1 MYVEV
6 KSAVDALN
14 RLKPREKQVLRM
26 AIYEGMSHNEIAQA
40 VGLPLGTVK
49 SRVRQG
55 LQKIRSSIKLQEQ
68 I

>member
-1 MYVEV
+1 
-6 KSAVDALN
+6 
-14 RLKPREKQVLRM
+14 M